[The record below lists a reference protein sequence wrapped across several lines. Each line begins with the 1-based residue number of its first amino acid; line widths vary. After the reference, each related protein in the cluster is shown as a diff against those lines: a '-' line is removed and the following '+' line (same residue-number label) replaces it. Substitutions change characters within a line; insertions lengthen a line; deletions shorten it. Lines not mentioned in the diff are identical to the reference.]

1 MFRHNSITERH
12 VNDLLKVLSELL
24 TVPELLGFDPDERFS
39 YTLEVM
45 AKARVVRDAVLDE
58 LVEP

>member
-1 MFRHNSITERH
+1 MSHYTSYTERH
-12 VNDLLKVLSELL
+12 VKDLLEVLGELL
-24 TVPELLGFDPDERFS
+24 TVPELLGFDPDEKFT

-45 AKARVVRDAVLDE
+45 TKARVVRDAVLDE